1 MNQIKIWVLGA
12 RPKTLFA
19 AISPII
25 AASYYTIYLDQFNLN
40 LTLLALL
47 VALALQIAVNY
58 ANDYSDGIRGTDED
72 RIGPIRLVGQ
82 KLASAKSVKRA
93 AFISFGIAA
102 LAGLIITVS
111 IGEYWILLVGL
122 SAIFSA
128 WFYTGGSRPYGY
140 LGLGEVFVFVYFGI
154 VATMGTIYIQTKILD
169 VASFILGSAMGSF
182 AVAILLTNNLRDAKK
197 DAQVGKRTLAVLLGD
212 AKTRFLILIML
223 LKPFFNLGVYLYL
236 FDNSVWPAL
245 FALLWLIQP
254 MALIL
259 KGVTGKPLVRVL
271 VKTGQAQFLFSL
283 LLLFSLFF

>member
-25 AASYYTIYLDQFNLN
+25 AASYYTIYLDQFNLI

-82 KLASAKSVKRA
+82 KLASPKSVKGA

-111 IGEYWILLVGL
+111 IGEYWIVLVGL

-182 AVAILLTNNLRDAKK
+182 AVAILLTNNLRDAQK

-236 FDNSVWPAL
+236 FDTSVWPAL
-245 FALLWLIQP
+245 FALLWLIKP

-259 KGVTGKPLVRVL
+259 KGVTGKPLVPVL